1 MFANCRRRKLRTP
14 DMTSEMRE
22 RLLLAWRWRRGV
34 VKRAAKNS
42 LGARIVCRFTGKTFT
57 STKEYFKN
65 FLQTKV
71 RLKIAEETTD
81 QG

>member
-1 MFANCRRRKLRTP
+1 
-14 DMTSEMRE
+14 MTSEERE

-42 LGARIVCRFTGKTFT
+42 LGARIVCRFSGRTFT

-65 FLQTKV
+65 FCEMKV
-71 RLKIAEETTD
+71 RPGNCSEDTKD
-81 QG
+81 QV

>member
-1 MFANCRRRKLRTP
+1 MIRRKLWAP
-14 DMTSEMRE
+14 EMTSETRE

-42 LGARIVCRFTGKTFT
+42 LGARIVCRFSGKTFT

-65 FLQTKV
+65 FYEMKVGLKNGTEDTKHQ
-71 RLKIAEETTD
+71 A
-81 QG
+81 

>member
-1 MFANCRRRKLRTP
+1 
-14 DMTSEMRE
+14 MTSEMRE

-42 LGARIVCRFTGKTFT
+42 LGAKIVCRFTGKTFT
-57 STKEYFKN
+57 STKEYFQN
-65 FLQTKV
+65 FLETKV
-71 RLKIAEETTD
+71 RLKTAEDTRD